1 LGVSTDHQ
9 HIPKKR
15 PIHPYLGYAV
25 TPSTDYNLQ
34 NLCNNVIALH
44 YQVADRTIL
53 QEVLAASVDW
63 QLERLPEWESTGD
76 FCEQIGRLQVENAW
90 L

>member
-1 LGVSTDHQ
+1 MKHPT
-9 HIPKKR
+9 
-15 PIHPYLGYAV
+15 HPYFGYAV
-25 TPSTDYNLQ
+25 IFYTIYNLQ

-44 YQVADRTIL
+44 YQDADRTIL
-53 QEVLAASVDW
+53 QDVSAASVDW